1 MRELL
6 LGGSSRRLGRA
17 PHFFRGG
24 ADSVPAI
31 RRLGPAI
38 RINFAFPLGTVA
50 VSASIHPAFGPVH
63 GFDP

>member
-31 RRLGPAI
+31 PA
-38 RINFAFPLGTVA
+38 AWVGD
-50 VSASIHPAFGPVH
+50 S
-63 GFDP
+63 D

>member
-24 ADSVPAI
+24 ADSV
-31 RRLGPAI
+31 PAI